1 MTGDGVN
8 DAPALAKADVG
19 IAMGQASTDTARE
32 ASDIV
37 LQDNDFAS
45 IVAAIEEGRVI
56 YDNIRKFVRY
66 LLTCNSGELWVVLL
80 APLAG
85 MPLPLTPLQILWMNL
100 VTDGLPALAL
110 GLEPAKPDTMR
121 RPPRPPQEDLL
132 GMSRGI
138 SILAI
143 GLLLGSTA
151 C

>member
-1 MTGDGVN
+1 MSRLAGEELARTAVGAAVCARVSPEDKLALVEALQDAGHVVAMTGDGVN

-19 IAMGQASTDTARE
+19 IAMGQASTDAARE

-85 MPLPLTPLQILWMNL
+85 MPLPLTPRAFFW
-100 VTDGLPALAL
+100 
-110 GLEPAKPDTMR
+110 
-121 RPPRPPQEDLL
+121 
-132 GMSRGI
+132 S
-138 SILAI
+138 
-143 GLLLGSTA
+143 
-151 C
+151 